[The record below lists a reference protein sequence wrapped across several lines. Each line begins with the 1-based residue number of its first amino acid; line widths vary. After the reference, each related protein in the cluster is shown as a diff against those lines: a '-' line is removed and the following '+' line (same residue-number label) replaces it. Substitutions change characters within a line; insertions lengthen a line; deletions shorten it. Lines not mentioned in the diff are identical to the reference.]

1 MNANRSVLAILLVGT
16 LQLVA
21 LVALD
26 VLSKGT
32 VERVFGFSQ
41 VLTMYWSLVSL
52 SIYFLMVPLGI
63 IHVFMNTKLTIGARF
78 AWSLGFVIAACLVIP
93 VYCVFYWGR
102 STSGNSSAAS
112 MSGM

>member
-41 VLTMYWSLVSL
+41 TLTMYWSLVSL

-63 IHVFMNTKLTIGARF
+63 IHVFMNAKLTSSTRI
-78 AWSLGFVIAACLVIP
+78 AWTLGFIIAACLVIP
-93 VYCVFYWGR
+93 VYCVIYWGR
-102 STSGNSSAAS
+102 SSSRNSPTAN